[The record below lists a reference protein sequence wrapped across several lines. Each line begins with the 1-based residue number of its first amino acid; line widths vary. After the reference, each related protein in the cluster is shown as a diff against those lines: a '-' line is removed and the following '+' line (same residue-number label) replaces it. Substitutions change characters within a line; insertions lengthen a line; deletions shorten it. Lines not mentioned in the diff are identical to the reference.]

1 MHDDRWLGGFCL
13 PFPDG
18 RSTHPAAG
26 QNHALPS
33 RGKRA
38 TRRKVMAIS
47 PVRAVQTTCHAASP
61 AEAGSVVGSPAPHWV
76 VQSPAWWTTVG

>member
-1 MHDDRWLGGFCL
+1 
-13 PFPDG
+13 
-18 RSTHPAAG
+18 
-26 QNHALPS
+26 
-33 RGKRA
+33 
-38 TRRKVMAIS
+38 MAIS